1 MNREDLARWDALQEI
16 VSRRLGIDKGG
27 TIPIAIAADV
37 IDYIDAA
44 KGSIVRKDEIK
55 TALSFV
61 NESGL
66 QFTPIDC
73 EALRFY
79 EWPTHT
85 VRIEK
90 PLWLHVS
97 ESGGHRI
104 FDAAGCCHY
113 IPPGWS
119 HLYWFAREGR
129 PHFVK

>member
-61 NESGL
+61 NESEIGRAS
-66 QFTPIDC
+66 C
-73 EALRFY
+73 
-79 EWPTHT
+79 
-85 VRIEK
+85 
-90 PLWLHVS
+90 
-97 ESGGHRI
+97 
-104 FDAAGCCHY
+104 
-113 IPPGWS
+113 
-119 HLYWFAREGR
+119 RER
-129 PHFVK
+129 V